1 MSFDINAPFDV
12 ILVTPTSAFN
22 KSPVPP
28 WFSKDSPVPLL
39 NDSTK
44 IPVVPVFIDFA
55 TIPELAFASTKIPDE
70 PGLITSIPLESAVPP
85 VLVVLE
91 FIKLIPQPLL
101 LSFFLLHFDLIT
113 LH

>member
-1 MSFDINAPFDV
+1 MIL

-28 WFSKDSPVPLL
+28 WFLKDSPVPLL

-55 TIPELAFASTKIPDE
+55 IPELAFASTKIPDE
-70 PGLITSIPLESAVPP
+70 PELITSIPLESAVPP
-85 VLVVLE
+85 VVVLE
-91 FIKLIPQPLL
+91 FIKLIPQPLYY
-101 LSFFLLHFDLIT
+101 HY
-113 LH
+113 